1 MKESEVC
8 AICLEENTFSTTVYL
23 ECGHVYHSDC
33 IIRYFHIAVKEVY
46 TKRMSYCEIRADLFF
61 LMSSFKCPMCRGY
74 IDRRHVRHIIQM
86 RRETL
91 RSKRKEC
98 YIELK
103 KRQLRS
109 IFLCLRKQF
118 SKTKELE
125 DEICEIKENV
135 DLMSCILQT
144 ISTKYE
150 TTNELYNMLEVY
162 NQI

>member
-8 AICLEENTFSTTVYL
+8 AICLEDNTFSTNVHL
-23 ECGHVYHSDC
+23 ECGHVYHCDC
-33 IIRYFHIAVKEVY
+33 IIKYFYIAVEEVY
-46 TKRMSYCEIRADLFF
+46 KKKTSYSEIRVDFFF
-61 LMSSFKCPMCRGY
+61 LMSSFKCPMCRSY
-74 IDRRHVRHIIQM
+74 IDRRHVRNIVQN

-91 RSKRKEC
+91 RNVRKSC

-103 KRQLRS
+103 KRQLRY

-125 DEICEIKENV
+125 DEICELKEDVN
-135 DLMSCILQT
+135 LMTCIWQT
-144 ISTKYE
+144 HNKKFK

>member
-1 MKESEVC
+1 
-8 AICLEENTFSTTVYL
+8 
-23 ECGHVYHSDC
+23 
-33 IIRYFHIAVKEVY
+33 
-46 TKRMSYCEIRADLFF
+46 
-61 LMSSFKCPMCRGY
+61 MCRGY